1 MSTRKSGGGE
11 DADLFRSALADA
23 IPLKFP
29 ARASIAR
36 RRPDPIPQQTR
47 ASEIAVLNELL
58 APVADDESGLETG
71 EELRFL
77 RPGLRLDVLRKLRRG
92 HWVLQGELDLHG
104 MTRVEAHSAVALF
117 LGDAL
122 KRGWRCLRIVHGK
135 GLGSKN
141 REPVLKAQLGRWLA
155 RREEVLAF
163 CQARR
168 YDGGSGALVVLLKPA
183 RRNTA
188 D

>member
-1 MSTRKSGGGE
+1 MSARKGGVE
-11 DADLFRSALADA
+11 DADLFRNTLADA
-23 IPLKFP
+23 IPLKSP
-29 ARASIAR
+29 ARAAITR

-47 ASEIAVLNELL
+47 ASEIAVLSELL

-104 MTRVEAHSAVALF
+104 MTRVEAHGAVAEF
-117 LGDAL
+117 LGEAL
-122 KRGWRCLRIVHGK
+122 KRGSRCLRIVHGK

-141 REPVLKAQLGRWLA
+141 REPVLKTQLGRWLT
-155 RREEVLAF
+155 RREEVLAY

-168 YDGGSGALVVLLKPA
+168 HDGGSGALVVLLKSA
-183 RRNTA
+183 RRDAA

>member
-1 MSTRKSGGGE
+1 MTKHKSGDSE
-11 DADLFRSALADA
+11 DFALFRSELADA
-23 IPLKFP
+23 TPLKAP
-29 ARASIAR
+29 ARVALAR
-36 RRPDPIPQQTR
+36 RRPDPLPQQTR

-58 APVADDESGLETG
+58 APVADDDSGLETG

-104 MTRVEAHSAVALF
+104 MTRVEAHAAVGLF
-117 LGDAL
+117 LGDAV
-122 KRGWRCLRIVHGK
+122 KRGARCLRIVHGK

-141 REPVLKAQLGRWLA
+141 REPVLKNQLGRWLE
-155 RREEVLAF
+155 RRQEVLAF

-168 YDGGSGALVVLLKPA
+168 HDGGSGALVVLLKSA
-183 RRNTA
+183 RRNA
-188 D
+188 DD

>member
-1 MSTRKSGGGE
+1 VSAQKSGDE
-11 DADLFRSALADA
+11 DADLFRSA
-23 IPLKFP
+23 
-29 ARASIAR
+29 RASIAR
-36 RRPDPIPQQTR
+36 PLPDPIPQQTR
-47 ASEIAVLNELL
+47 ANEIAVLGELL
-58 APVADDESGLETG
+58 APVADDDSGLETG

-92 HWVLQGELDLHG
+92 YWVLQGELDLHG
-104 MTRVEAHSAVALF
+104 MTRVEAHAAVAVF
-117 LGDAL
+117 LADAL
-122 KRGWRCLRIVHGK
+122 KHGRRCLRIVHGK

-168 YDGGSGALVVLLKPA
+168 HDGGSGALVVLLKST
-183 RRNTA
+183 RRSPV